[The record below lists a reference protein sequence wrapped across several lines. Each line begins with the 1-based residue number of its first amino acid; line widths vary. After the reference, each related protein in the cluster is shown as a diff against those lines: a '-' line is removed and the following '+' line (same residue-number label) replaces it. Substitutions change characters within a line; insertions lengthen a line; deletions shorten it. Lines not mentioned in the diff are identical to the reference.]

1 MKALLGLLLSLSL
14 GSCPLAMSLASA
26 ASAQEHGCCP
36 APETP
41 ATDSD
46 CCVTAAAPSTFA
58 FVAPSF
64 VAVALPHAAP
74 VSVPPAQ
81 AGSLAADA
89 LAPPG
94 DAPSAGPSSR
104 APPAVLA

>member
-14 GSCPLAMSLASA
+14 GSCPLVMGAAMAGRPDA
-26 ASAQEHGCCP
+26 HACCP
-36 APETP
+36 APEQP
-41 ATDSD
+41 AAEAQ
-46 CCVTAAAPSTFA
+46 CCVTAAAPSTVA
-58 FVAPSF
+58 LAAPSF

-74 VSVPPAQ
+74 LPASP
-81 AGSLAADA
+81 ARGTALAAET

-94 DAPSAGPSSR
+94 PAPSDGPSSR